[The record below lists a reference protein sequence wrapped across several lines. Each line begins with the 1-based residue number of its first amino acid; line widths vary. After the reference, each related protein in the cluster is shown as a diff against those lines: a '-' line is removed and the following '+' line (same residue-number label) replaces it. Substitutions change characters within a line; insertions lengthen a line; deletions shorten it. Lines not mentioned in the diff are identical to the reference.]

1 MVDRNVSLVPI
12 VAKTVS
18 KVAKRSHSLHRGYV
32 ELDDLIQEGWLW
44 VAEHEAQVW
53 ERIDSEDTDKSVE
66 SWLYS
71 RLRTHIH
78 RYTIKQRTLVDGTK
92 PGDYYLYPVAVIE
105 ALLPD
110 LFDEPDTR
118 GNTDLNQDR
127 GRRAPNEGF
136 EYEAMIADL
145 RSGFESLNDDERVF
159 LMQRYASGGVSTE
172 VLAIQHEVTQRA
184 IQQRLNRTI
193 KKIARHLGGE
203 PIERSYRQPMSN
215 AQAGVT
221 TRRAE
226 VGD

>member
-12 VAKTVS
+12 VAKTVT
-18 KVAKRSHSLHRGYV
+18 KVAKRSHRLHRGYV

-53 ERIDSEDTDKSVE
+53 ERLDSEDTDKSVE

-92 PGDYYLYPVAVIE
+92 PGDYYQYPLAVIE
-105 ALLPD
+105 TLMPD

-118 GNTDLNQDR
+118 GSTDLNQDR

-136 EYEAMIADL
+136 EYEVMMADL
-145 RSGFESLNDDERVF
+145 RSGYESLNTDERVF
-159 LMQRYASGGVSTE
+159 LAQRYAGGGLSTE
-172 VLAIQHEVTQRA
+172 VLAIQYEVTQRA
-184 IQQRLNRTI
+184 IQQRLNRLL
-193 KKIARHLGGE
+193 KKIAHHLGGE
-203 PIERSYRQPMSN
+203 PIQRTYRTAVSN
-215 AQAGVT
+215 ATAEVD